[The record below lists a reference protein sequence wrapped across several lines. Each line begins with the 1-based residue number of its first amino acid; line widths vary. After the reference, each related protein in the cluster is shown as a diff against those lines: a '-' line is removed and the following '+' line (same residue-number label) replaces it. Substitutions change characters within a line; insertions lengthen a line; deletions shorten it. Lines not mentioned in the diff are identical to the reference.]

1 MGKRHSRSG
10 RAALA
15 ESWQQACES
24 TAFHH
29 SAWFGSADYT
39 RVADARGLFCG
50 VRCRALLQWAES
62 PGGKAQIAVELKALR
77 SRASARLVRDMLAT
91 SEGKEGLIR
100 GLQAVLASDN
110 TLGTQ
115 LRALV
120 GGGR

>member
-1 MGKRHSRSG
+1 MCFLSLSPSQTHTHPPPLDCRH
-10 RAALA
+10 
-15 ESWQQACES
+15 
-24 TAFHH
+24 
-29 SAWFGSADYT
+29 
-39 RVADARGLFCG
+39 
-50 VRCRALLQWAES
+50 RALLQWAES

-77 SRASARLVRDMLAT
+77 SQASARLVRDMLAT

>member
-1 MGKRHSRSG
+1 MHEV
-10 RAALA
+10 AATA
-15 ESWQQACES
+15 GWQVD
-24 TAFHH
+24 TAQEHNITIF
-29 SAWFGSADYT
+29 SCLFGN
-39 RVADARGLFCG
+39 
-50 VRCRALLQWAES
+50 RALLQWAES

-77 SRASARLVRDMLAT
+77 SQASARLVRDMLAT